1 MKSDQRKPHN
11 LPSEHIQLEDNLV
24 LRAGTIDDAERT
36 IELNRLV
43 HGNPEKNEPSDEVAL
58 WTADLFAGYNSGIG
72 PADFTIVED
81 TSSGDVVSTI
91 CLMSQIWNIGGI
103 DTPMGM
109 PEIVGTHP
117 DYRRRGLVR
126 KQFELMHKWSAD
138 RGQLFNTIMGI
149 PNYYRQFGYE
159 YAIDAYGGSTT
170 SLDLLKQ
177 VSLKDDEP
185 VPFTACD
192 AERSDARFISDT
204 YRKIRDRGFVT
215 VNRTPQIVEAELFE
229 CSDGSAFAWRARVLE
244 KEGIPVGM
252 YMYGL
257 EKMGEKGIRVDVL
270 EIDSS
275 VNWLDASKSMLIDL
289 QTLGK
294 RFISEGKIKAEMFE
308 FSFGQSHPLYRIY
321 KEPLG
326 PQKKPYA
333 WYVRVGDMPKLL
345 NHLSPLFEKRLAES
359 ELRGWSGDVKISFY
373 NDGVNMSIESGKLKS
388 VGSTGYIERSEASA
402 HYPDLTFLQALFGKR
417 SFNQLRDLHND
428 CFAKDHSMG
437 TLQDILFGGP
447 LNSAVIQVS

>member
-1 MKSDQRKPHN
+1 
-11 LPSEHIQLEDNLV
+11 LPSEQIQLEDNLI
-24 LRAGTIDDAERT
+24 LRAGTANDAERT
-36 IELNRLV
+36 IELNRIV

-58 WTADLFAGYNSGIG
+58 WTADLFAGYNKAIG
-72 PADFTIVED
+72 PSDFTIVED
-81 TSSGDVVSTI
+81 TSTGEIVSTI
-91 CLMSQIWNIGGI
+91 CLMSQVWNIGGI

-126 KQFELMHKWSAD
+126 KQFDLMHKWSAD

-159 YAIDAYGGSTT
+159 YAIDAYGGSMTP
-170 SLDLLKQ
+170 LELLKQ
-177 VSLKDDEP
+177 VSLKDDEQ
-185 VPFTACD
+185 VPFTARD
-192 AERSDARFISDT
+192 AERSDAQFIAEI
-204 YRKIRDRGFVT
+204 YKNIHERGFVS
-215 VNRTPQIVEAELFE
+215 VNRSPEIIEKELFE
-229 CSDGSAFAWRARVLE
+229 CSEGSAFNWRARILE
-244 KEGIPVGM
+244 IEGTPVAV

-257 EKMGEKGIRVDVL
+257 EKMGEKGIRVDVF

-275 VNWLDASKSMLIDL
+275 VNWLDASKSMLLDL

-308 FSFGQSHPLYRIY
+308 FSFSQSHPLYRIY

-326 PQKKPYA
+326 MEKKPYA

-345 NHLSPLFEKRLAES
+345 NHLSPLFEKRLADS
-359 ELRGWSGDVKISFY
+359 ELRGWSGDVSISFY
-373 NDGVNMSIESGKLKS
+373 NDGVSLSFDSGKLKS
-388 VGSTGYIERSEASA
+388 VESTGYIERSDASA
-402 HYPDLTFLQALFGKR
+402 HYPELTFLQALFGKR
-417 SFNQLRDLHND
+417 SFSELRDLHND
-428 CFAKDHSMG
+428 CFAKDHAMG

-447 LNSAVIQVS
+447 LASAVLQVS